1 MFTGLVE
8 EMGAVRRL
16 VMDPEGARLSI
27 ASTVAREGLA
37 LGDSVC
43 VDGACLTV
51 IELDTDGF
59 SIGLSPETLQRT
71 NLGDRKAGDRVNLER
86 SLQVGGRLGGHYVQG
101 HVDGVGHIVE
111 MQPDGDSLRVWFVA
125 PDDLMPY
132 IVRKGYICL
141 DGVSLTITEQVD
153 GRFGVALVAY
163 TQTKITLPNK
173 TIGSTVNIEVDV
185 FAKYVESLLEGR
197 VERDGSRSGDR

>member
-8 EMGAVRRL
+8 EMGTVREL
-16 VMDPEGARLSI
+16 VRSSDGTRLSI

-43 VDGACLTV
+43 VDGACLTI
-51 IELDTDGF
+51 IELDPDGF
-59 SIGLSPETLQRT
+59 WIGLSPETLIKT
-71 NLGDRKAGDRVNLER
+71 NLGERAVGDHVNLER

-101 HVDGVGHIVE
+101 HVDGVGQVVE
-111 MQPDGDSLRVWFVA
+111 KQPDGDSLRVWFTA
-125 PDDLMPY
+125 PDELMPY
-132 IVRKGYICL
+132 VVKKGYICL
-141 DGVSLTITEQVD
+141 DGVSLTITDKVD

-163 TQTKITLPNK
+163 TQSKITLPSK
-173 TIGSTVNIEVDV
+173 SIGSTVNIEVDV

-197 VERDGSRSGDR
+197 VEREGSRS